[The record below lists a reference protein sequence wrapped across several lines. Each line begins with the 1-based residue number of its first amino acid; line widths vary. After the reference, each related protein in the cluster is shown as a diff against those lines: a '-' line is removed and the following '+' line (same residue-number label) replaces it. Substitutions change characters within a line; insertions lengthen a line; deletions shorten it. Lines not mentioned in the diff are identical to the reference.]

1 MGSRGGRRIRV
12 NAFQHITTGEIIVG
26 ADLLD
31 KELTHN
37 RSDGVVVWSA
47 IYRGKKKRPD
57 NAVEDFVNFCL
68 DRDLV
73 KPLAAN
79 YGAKYW
85 LMDKNLSK
93 KKRLDDLN
101 SQA

>member
-12 NAFQHITTGEIIVG
+12 NVYQHLNCSDIVIG

-31 KELTHN
+31 KQLTN
-37 RSDGVVVWSA
+37 SRSDGVKVWTA
-47 IYRGKKKRPD
+47 VYRGKSKRPD

-68 DRDLV
+68 DRDYV

-85 LMDKNLSK
+85 LLDKNLSNG
-93 KKRLDDLN
+93 KRLH
-101 SQA
+101 SQE